1 MAPEGLKIG
10 DTFEEVDGKRTFIQL
25 ITGIDDYGRYISKCI
40 GLKGSEIVVP
50 VEDVIQEEL
59 PFTMPDDELVETET
73 TEEETEESTE
83 EESEEETAETE
94 TVEEQPIVEEVK
106 KEKAAPKKT
115 AKKKSTAK
123 KTSKK

>member
-10 DTFEEVDGKRTFIQL
+10 DTFEEIDGKRTFIQL

-59 PFTMPDDELVETET
+59 PFTTPDDELVETET
-73 TEEETEESTE
+73 T
-83 EESEEETAETE
+83 EEETAETE

>member
-59 PFTMPDDELVETET
+59 PFTTPDDELVETET
-73 TEEETEESTE
+73 TE